1 MQTWTDDQIKASLR
15 KGGYHRERALEYM
28 FKAWFS
34 ALHDEAKRT
43 GLGQEDAEEI
53 AADAIWAL
61 RNEILNTSAE
71 EIPDPNARVLA
82 LAKYMVWIKTIVLE
96 SNTLENS
103 ASENSASENSA
114 LVIRAF
120 ESDDFESGESFMS
133 LYLEKESGLGQIL
146 DALRPDLLSVARGF
160 RLRQQD
166 AEDVVQDV
174 IYELIR
180 RLRNT
185 SLDEIQDIKAYG
197 ITVTQKKA
205 MTFIEKWTNQRRA
218 YWYDPCYYY
227 DLYNILHWQ
236 EVKNEV
242 EKMAEP
248 CRSIILKKGE
258 GYSSSEI
265 ADYTKLAIS
274 TVRNKIRPCR
284 EELYRRLREKPQ
296 S

>member
-1 MQTWTDDQIKASLR
+1 MQTWTDDQIKAALR
-15 KGGYHRERALEYM
+15 KGGYHRECALEYM
-28 FKAWFS
+28 FKAWFN
-34 ALHDEAKRT
+34 ALRDEAKRT

-61 RNEILNTSAE
+61 RNEILNTRAE

-82 LAKYMVWIKTIVLE
+82 LIKRMAWIKTCLLE
-96 SNTLENS
+96 SN
-103 ASENSASENSA
+103 A
-114 LVIRAF
+114 L
-120 ESDDFESGESFMS
+120 ESDARFMS
-133 LYLEKESGLGQIL
+133 LSSSRFSFKEDSGLGEIL

-227 DLYNILHWQ
+227 DLDNILHWQ

>member
-28 FKAWFS
+28 FKAWFNI
-34 ALHDEAKRT
+34 LYIKAKSF
-43 GLGQEDAEEI
+43 GLKQEY
-53 AADAIWAL
+53 AADIASNSIWAL
-61 RNEILNTSAE
+61 RNEILNVKSE
-71 EIPDPNARVLA
+71 EILNLKLEAINHVCQMVETIEEIAPDSFEGVLI
-82 LAKYMVWIKTIVLE
+82 LHSYQRGNEEYHLE
-96 SNTLENS
+96 RILNTL
-103 ASENSASENSA
+103 
-114 LVIRAF
+114 
-120 ESDDFESGESFMS
+120 
-133 LYLEKESGLGQIL
+133 
-146 DALRPDLLSVARGF
+146 RPKLLSVARGCG
-160 RLRQQD
+160 LRQQD

-174 IYELIR
+174 MYELIR
-180 RLRNT
+180 RIRNT

-205 MTFIEKWTNQRRA
+205 MTFIEKWTNQRSA

-227 DLYNILHWQ
+227 DLYNILRWQ

-274 TVRNKIRPCR
+274 TVRNKIRLCR